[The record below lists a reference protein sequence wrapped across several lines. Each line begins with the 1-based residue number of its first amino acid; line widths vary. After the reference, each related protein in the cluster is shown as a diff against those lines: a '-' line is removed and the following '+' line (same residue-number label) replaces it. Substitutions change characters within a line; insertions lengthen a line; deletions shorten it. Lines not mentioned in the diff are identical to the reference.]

1 MKRTLILVGLVFLG
15 GCSVV
20 APSISKAQTEE
31 KQLKVLQEQNK
42 ALNRIA
48 DAIENLYFL
57 QGEKQEAR
65 IG

>member
-1 MKRTLILVGLVFLG
+1 MNVKLILVGLVFLG
-15 GCSVV
+15 GCSFI
-20 APSISKAQTEE
+20 APNVSKAQSEE
-31 KQLKVLQEQNK
+31 KQIKLLQEQNK

-57 QGEKQEAR
+57 QGGKQEAR